1 MSIGKGFKDLLDDVV
16 TVPKEDVKDF
26 GIGDRKLLL
35 VIAGISGSG
44 KSYLEKNLISTY
56 PEFFNKWEQFTTR
69 LPRPGEKESKPY
81 IFVTEETY
89 DRFKDCLVGRVGID
103 GESNFGKTKYGSV
116 PNFEKGKI
124 STVILSTEG
133 ILDLKK
139 SIDRGEFE
147 CEVCIFGLDVDN
159 SEIVQREGRDNESLE
174 RERDVLNLADYRR
187 KRANGTYII
196 PDDVVKVV
204 NEFFN
209 IKIEK

>member
-1 MSIGKGFKDLLDDVV
+1 MSIGKGFKDLLDEVV
-16 TVPKEDVKDF
+16 LTPTEEINDF

-133 ILDLKK
+133 ILDLKQAI
-139 SIDRGEFE
+139 SRGEFE

-209 IKIEK
+209 INIEK